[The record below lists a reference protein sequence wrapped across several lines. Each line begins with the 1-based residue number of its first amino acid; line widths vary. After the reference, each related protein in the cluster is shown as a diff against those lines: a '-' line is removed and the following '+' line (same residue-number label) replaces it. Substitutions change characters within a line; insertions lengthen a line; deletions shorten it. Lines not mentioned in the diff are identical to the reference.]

1 MPRRDPAKAVQVLD
15 LLLGFF
21 GDHGEHW
28 LRHQLGDGTGNRCL
42 VGALA
47 YVRRHHGIKGD
58 GAGHYLADA
67 IPRRIATLIAFND
80 DAPEDFAVIRLIPL
94 RRFRALARFH
104 ISNRF
109 RSRDPESPWS

>member
-80 DAPEDFAVIRLIPL
+80 DAPEDFAVIRALIV
-94 RRFRALARFH
+94 RA
-104 ISNRF
+104 
-109 RSRDPESPWS
+109 RDMAQAELVATAQPERIAA

>member
-28 LRHQLGDGTGNRCL
+28 LQHRLGDGTGKRCL
-42 VGALA
+42 VGALGC
-47 YVRRHHGIKGD
+47 VRRHHGFKGD

-80 DAPEDFAVIRLIPL
+80 DAREDFAEI
-94 RRFRALARFH
+94 RALIVRAR
-104 ISNRF
+104 
-109 RSRDPESPWS
+109 DMAQAELAATAQPERIAA

>member
-1 MPRRDPAKAVQVLD
+1 
-15 LLLGFF
+15 
-21 GDHGEHW
+21 
-28 LRHQLGDGTGNRCL
+28 

-80 DAPEDFAVIRLIPL
+80 DAPEDFAMIRLIPL
-94 RRFRALARFH
+94 RRFAAVPSSHLGWIGISLATDSPLKLALKIKPIDILPR
-104 ISNRF
+104 
-109 RSRDPESPWS
+109 PGGV